1 MGPDTLRLT
10 QAARRYEKLRQ
21 AAANSPRRRALLEE
35 RARFV
40 AESLRRWYGPPASE
54 PEAWAL
60 FARYFASPFAMT
72 LEERDRAEALGTRLL
87 LATPEGA
94 SDHAGH
100 CSGPVRRGPVRILRT
115 LRPRP
120 ARGAARHR
128 P

>member
-1 MGPDTLRLT
+1 MKTNTPDLHVTLPLD

-40 AESLRRWYGPPASE
+40 AESLRRWYGHQASE

-60 FARYFASPFAMT
+60 FARYFTSPFAMT

-100 CSGPVRRGPVRILRT
+100 
-115 LRPRP
+115 
-120 ARGAARHR
+120 
-128 P
+128 

>member
-100 CSGPVRRGPVRILRT
+100 
-115 LRPRP
+115 
-120 ARGAARHR
+120 
-128 P
+128 